1 MSTLLVHTRPIR
13 RRWTF
18 ESATGYDPTLKLRMS
33 GIRAQLRYAPIST
46 TVWQVGFTDQFE
58 WWWDQPSMEEQAA
71 IDVTVEV
78 LRSMTSHSGKP

>member
-1 MSTLLVHTRPIR
+1 
-13 RRWTF
+13 
-18 ESATGYDPTLKLRMS
+18 
-33 GIRAQLRYAPIST
+33 
-46 TVWQVGFTDQFE
+46 VWQVGFTDQFE